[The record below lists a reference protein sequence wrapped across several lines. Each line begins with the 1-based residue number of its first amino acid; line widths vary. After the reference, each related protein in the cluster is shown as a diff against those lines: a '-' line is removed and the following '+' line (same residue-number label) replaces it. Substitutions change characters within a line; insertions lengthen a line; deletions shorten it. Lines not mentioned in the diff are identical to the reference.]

1 MDQDERCRVSQM
13 TADPWWKP
21 RIGEWS
27 EMAMLVDRSVELS
40 LDCVLNGDDH
50 RGVCGAGDS
59 WEGCPPSGLSLV

>member
-1 MDQDERCRVSQM
+1 VKVVRSMDQDERCRVSQM

-40 LDCVLNGDDH
+40 LDCVLKVAVAFFRFELAEIG
-50 RGVCGAGDS
+50 R
-59 WEGCPPSGLSLV
+59 

>member
-40 LDCVLNGDDH
+40 LDCVLN
-50 RGVCGAGDS
+50 AGP
-59 WEGCPPSGLSLV
+59 ERVAARPQNG